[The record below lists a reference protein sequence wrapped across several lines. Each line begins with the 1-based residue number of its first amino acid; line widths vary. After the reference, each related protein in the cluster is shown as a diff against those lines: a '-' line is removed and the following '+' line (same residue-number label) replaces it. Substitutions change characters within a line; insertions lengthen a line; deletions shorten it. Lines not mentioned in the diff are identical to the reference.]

1 MLFASWCVWSSWLL
15 GILSYVLKR
24 CLILNL
30 GYTNV
35 QVRIIWIIMYS
46 LSLRSSPLSIFQD
59 EKLLIW
65 YAGKEEKQL
74 KLSHVS
80 RIIPGQRTVSFC
92 VPSNE
97 MKKISFFFYEG
108 PIVLQASS
116 SSSSSFVWFI
126 FKTYSNGSF
135 ISVFLVIIFPWRF
148 FISGSIWFV
157 FSSKPYWFCCMHLL
171 YLQPIDWTLKE
182 EPWFSFALF
191 VFQQSIII
199 PVHFQLKLQW
209 LT

>member
-30 GYTNV
+30 GSINV

-80 RIIPGQRTVSFC
+80 RIIPGQRTVSLF

-97 MKKISFFFYEG
+97 MKKISSFFLRGTNCGTSFLFIVFFFCVIYFQD
-108 PIVLQASS
+108 ILK
-116 SSSSSFVWFI
+116 WFI
-126 FKTYSNGSF
+126 YKCISGYHFSVEVLYFWFNLICVFFKT
-135 ISVFLVIIFPWRF
+135 ILV
-148 FISGSIWFV
+148 
-157 FSSKPYWFCCMHLL
+157 LL
-171 YLQPIDWTLKE
+171 HASTCICNQLI
-182 EPWFSFALF
+182 EP
-191 VFQQSIII
+191 
-199 PVHFQLKLQW
+199 
-209 LT
+209 